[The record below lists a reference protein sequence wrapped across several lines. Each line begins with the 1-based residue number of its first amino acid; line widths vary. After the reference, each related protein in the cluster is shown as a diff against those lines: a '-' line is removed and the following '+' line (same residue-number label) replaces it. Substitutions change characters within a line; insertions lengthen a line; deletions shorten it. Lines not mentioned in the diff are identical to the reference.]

1 MKVCE
6 NGVCRDMTDEELA
19 AMQEQELAA
28 ETHIEELTEEKKLSL
43 FLASIPTEATPTVE
57 PKVGYKW
64 QAVYSGT
71 AGFAWELVED
81 PNALGTQANPLV
93 WLPGASVKMGYHYT
107 SGGKTYLALDDGTPA
122 SITDEAFFAEI

>member
-1 MKVCE
+1 MIICE
-6 NGVCRDMTDEELA
+6 DGVCRDMTDEEV
-19 AMQEQELAA
+19 A
-28 ETHIEELTEEKKLSL
+28 EVQAQQMENAQPEELTEEKKLSL
-43 FLASIPTEATPTVE
+43 FLASIPTEATPSVE

-81 PNALGTQANPLV
+81 PDALGTQANPLV

-107 SGGKTYLALDDGTPA
+107 SGGKTYLALDDGTPSA
-122 SITDEAFFAEI
+122 ITDEAFFAEI

>member
-1 MKVCE
+1 MRICE
-6 NGVCRDMTDEELA
+6 NGIYRDATDEEIA
-19 AMQEQELAA
+19 EMQARELENSGVA
-28 ETHIEELTEEKKLSL
+28 ELSDEDKLHL

-64 QAVYSGT
+64 QAVYSGA

-93 WLPGASVKMGYHYT
+93 WLPGASVKAGYHYT
-107 SGGKTYLALDDGTPA
+107 SGGKTYVALDDGTPSA
-122 SITDEAFFAEI
+122 ITDEAFFAEI

>member
-1 MKVCE
+1 MRICE
-6 NGVCRDMTDEELA
+6 NGVYRDATDEEIA
-19 AMQEQELAA
+19 EMQARELENSGVA
-28 ETHIEELTEEKKLSL
+28 ELSDEDKLHL
-43 FLASIPTEATPTVE
+43 FLQSIPTADTPTVE

-93 WLPGASVKMGYHYT
+93 WLPGASVKAGYHYT
-107 SGGKTYLALDDGTPA
+107 SGGKVYVALDDGTPSA
-122 SITDEAFFAEI
+122 ITDEAFFAEI

>member
-1 MKVCE
+1 MIICE
-6 NGVCRDMTDEELA
+6 DGVCRDMTDEELA

-64 QAVYSGT
+64 QAVYSGA

-81 PNALGTQANPLV
+81 PDALGTQANPLV
-93 WLPGASVKMGYHYT
+93 WLPGAAVKAGYHYT
-107 SGGKTYLALDDGTPA
+107 SGGKVYVALDDGTPA

>member
-1 MKVCE
+1 MRICE
-6 NGVCRDMTDEELA
+6 NGIYRDATDEEIA
-19 AMQEQELAA
+19 EMQARELENTGVA
-28 ETHIEELTEEKKLSL
+28 ELSDEDKLHL
-43 FLASIPTEATPTVE
+43 FLQSIPTEATPTVE

-81 PNALGTQANPLV
+81 PDALGTQANPLV

-107 SGGKTYLALDDGTPA
+107 SGGKTYLALDDGTPSA
-122 SITDEAFFAEI
+122 ITDEAFFAEI

>member
-1 MKVCE
+1 MRICE
-6 NGVCRDMTDEELA
+6 NGVYRDATDEEIA
-19 AMQEQELAA
+19 EMQARELENSGVA
-28 ETHIEELTEEKKLSL
+28 ELSDEDKLHL
-43 FLASIPTEATPTVE
+43 FLQSIPTADTPTVE

-93 WLPGASVKMGYHYT
+93 WLPGASVKAGYHYT
-107 SGGKTYLALDDGTPA
+107 SGGKVYVALDDGTPTG
-122 SITDEAFFAEI
+122 IDDEAYFAEI

>member
-1 MKVCE
+1 MRICE
-6 NGVCRDMTDEELA
+6 NGVYRDATDEEIA
-19 AMQEQELAA
+19 EMQAREMENTGVAELSD
-28 ETHIEELTEEKKLSL
+28 EDKLHL
-43 FLASIPTEATPTVE
+43 FLQSIPTEATPTVE

-93 WLPGASVKMGYHYT
+93 WLPGASVKAGYHYT
-107 SGGKTYLALDDGTPA
+107 SGGKVYVALDDGTPA

>member
-1 MKVCE
+1 MKIWV
-6 NGVCRDMTDEELA
+6 NGNTRDMTDEEIA
-19 AMQEQELAA
+19 EMQAREL
-28 ETHIEELTEEKKLSL
+28 ENTGVNELTDEDKLHL
-43 FLASIPTEATPTVE
+43 FLQSIPTEATPTVE

-93 WLPGASVKMGYHYT
+93 WLPGASVKLGYHYT
-107 SGGKTYLALDDGTPA
+107 SGGKVYLALDDGTPSA
-122 SITDEAFFAEI
+122 ITDETFFAEI

>member
-1 MKVCE
+1 MRICE
-6 NGVCRDMTDEELA
+6 NGVYRDATDEEIA
-19 AMQEQELAA
+19 EMQARELENSGVA
-28 ETHIEELTEEKKLSL
+28 ELSDEDKLHL

-64 QAVYSGT
+64 QAIYSGT

-93 WLPGASVKMGYHYT
+93 WLPGASVKAGYHYT
-107 SGGKTYLALDDGTPA
+107 SGGKVYVALDDGTPSA
-122 SITDEAFFAEI
+122 ITDEAYFAEI

>member
-1 MKVCE
+1 MRICE
-6 NGVCRDMTDEELA
+6 NGVYRDATDEEIA
-19 AMQEQELAA
+19 EMQARELENSGVA
-28 ETHIEELTEEKKLSL
+28 ELSDEDKLHL
-43 FLASIPTEATPTVE
+43 FLQSIPTADTPTVE

-93 WLPGASVKMGYHYT
+93 WLPGAAVKAGYHYT
-107 SGGKTYLALDDGTPA
+107 SGGKTYVALDDGTPTG
-122 SITDEAFFAEI
+122 IDDEAYFAEI

>member
-1 MKVCE
+1 MRICE
-6 NGVCRDMTDEELA
+6 NGIYRDATDEEIA
-19 AMQEQELAA
+19 EMQAREL
-28 ETHIEELTEEKKLSL
+28 ENTGVNELSDEDKLHL

-81 PNALGTQANPLV
+81 PNALGTMNNPLV

-107 SGGKTYLALDDGTPA
+107 SGGKTYLALDDGTPTG
-122 SITDEAFFAEI
+122 ITDEAYFAEI

>member
-1 MKVCE
+1 MKICE
-6 NGVCRDMTDEELA
+6 NGIIRDMTDEE
-19 AMQEQELAA
+19 AA
-28 ETHIEELTEEKKLSL
+28 EVQAMELEQTQTVEELTDEKKLSL

-64 QAVYSGT
+64 QPMYSST

-81 PNALGTQANPLV
+81 PDALGTMNNPLV

-107 SGGKTYLALDDGTPA
+107 SGGKTYVALDDGTPTG
-122 SITDEAFFAEI
+122 IDDEAFFAEI

>member
-1 MKVCE
+1 MRICE
-6 NGVCRDMTDEELA
+6 NGVYRDATDEEIA
-19 AMQEQELAA
+19 EMQAREMENTGVAELSD
-28 ETHIEELTEEKKLSL
+28 EDKLHL
-43 FLASIPTEATPTVE
+43 FLQSIPTEATPTVE

-93 WLPGASVKMGYHYT
+93 WLPGAAVKAGYHYT
-107 SGGKTYLALDDGTPA
+107 SGGKAYVALDDGTPSA
-122 SITDEAFFAEI
+122 ITDEAFFAEI